1 MDINDKA
8 PEFTLPDQ
16 NGDQVSLK
24 DFRGKWVVLYFYP
37 RADTPGC
44 TIEACEF
51 RDSHKK
57 TEKIGAVVL
66 GISPD
71 TPTAQKKFEEKFD
84 LPFTLLGDA
93 DKKVCNLYGVI
104 QEKNMYGK
112 KVMGVVRTTFII
124 GPDGKIKHIF
134 HKGPL
139 VAERSYFAAVVVN
152 VKAASAG
159 ITASSLP
166 VATATPVPAPA
177 PTPAPMAA
185 PLPPPASAPISAPAA
200 APPPIFVALLLVW
213 PFPLAKYER
222 VEIGTILP
230 PTWTDVS
237 RNASCPGACS
247 RPLDLADVTL
257 PRAGAPALATVLP
270 LTTRLRASVASNR
283 SPALA
288 VPELISEPTRTVI
301 VLPAGMFWAVATSAS
316 KMNTETILSNFPSIS
331 SSFRTN
337 PWQYYA

>member
-16 NGDQVSLK
+16 NGEPVSLK

-93 DKKVCNLYGVI
+93 DKKVCNLYGVYK
-104 QEKNMYGK
+104 EKNMYGK

-124 GPDGKIKHIF
+124 GPDGKIKQIF
-134 HKGPL
+134 HKVKPEGH
-139 VAERSYFAAVVVN
+139 AEEVLAYLKTAA
-152 VKAASAG
+152 KGAA
-159 ITASSLP
+159 
-166 VATATPVPAPA
+166 
-177 PTPAPMAA
+177 
-185 PLPPPASAPISAPAA
+185 
-200 APPPIFVALLLVW
+200 
-213 PFPLAKYER
+213 
-222 VEIGTILP
+222 
-230 PTWTDVS
+230 
-237 RNASCPGACS
+237 
-247 RPLDLADVTL
+247 
-257 PRAGAPALATVLP
+257 
-270 LTTRLRASVASNR
+270 
-283 SPALA
+283 
-288 VPELISEPTRTVI
+288 
-301 VLPAGMFWAVATSAS
+301 
-316 KMNTETILSNFPSIS
+316 
-331 SSFRTN
+331 
-337 PWQYYA
+337 